1 MATAPTLHPIMAQA
15 LAPFAPADSSVHA
28 QAGSTVAQRHAEL
41 IADCRH
47 LLHAIDRGYYGESIA
62 SSSAFVMPLRVAV
75 ADFDRR
81 RGGALD
87 RLLANDADLIGEGA

>member
-28 QAGSTVAQRHAEL
+28 QADSTVAQRHAEL
-41 IADCRH
+41 ITDCRH
-47 LLHAIDRGYYGESIA
+47 LLHAIDMGCFADSVLPV
-62 SSSAFVMPLRVAV
+62 SAFITPLRVAV

-81 RGGALD
+81 RRRAME
-87 RLLANDADLIGEGA
+87 RLAESDADLIGEGA